1 MESGRPGQLIT
12 IVSARSDGATS
23 VALGLAVVLG
33 ARHRTVLVDLNR
45 DNAEIATFL
54 NVDEAKSVYHLAY
67 NAQLAAITEIELR
80 QHLQW
85 HDGFALLPGITDP
98 RQAGQVTPLFIGN
111 LLHVLRNEF
120 DVVLV
125 DGGRL
130 RQGLPPALSAGT
142 VLWVVAPRPLGL
154 AAFERAYRAV
164 EEVTHPTLNLQVVL
178 NRVSAQ
184 SLADVETFVRS
195 EYGLPVLGEVP
206 ECPNFWSR
214 AELAHSVRGL
224 STPIVDRHRALRA
237 YGDEAVPMRAAL
249 EGLVER
255 ITQPA
260 ASAVTAS

>member
-1 MESGRPGQLIT
+1 MESGQPGQLIA

-23 VALGLAVVLG
+23 LALGLAAVLG
-33 ARHRTVLVDLNR
+33 ARHRTVLADLNR

-54 NVDEAKSVYHLAY
+54 NADESKTVYHLAY

-80 QHLQW
+80 EHLQW
-85 HDGFALLPGITDP
+85 QDGFAVLPGITDQ
-98 RQAGQVTPLFIGN
+98 RQAEQITPLFMGN
-111 LLHVLRNEF
+111 LLQVLRKEF
-120 DVVLV
+120 EVVLV

-130 RQGLPPALSAGT
+130 RQSLPPALSASN

-178 NRVSAQ
+178 NRASAQ
-184 SLADVETFVRS
+184 SLADVATFVRS

-206 ECPNFWSR
+206 DCPNFWSR

-224 STPIVDRHRALRA
+224 STPIVDRQRALRA

>member
-1 MESGRPGQLIT
+1 MESGQPGQLIA

-23 VALGLAVVLG
+23 LALGLAAVMG
-33 ARHRTVLVDLNR
+33 ARQRTVLVDLNR

-54 NVDEAKSVYHLAY
+54 NADESKTVYHLAY

-80 QHLQW
+80 EHLQW
-85 HDGFALLPGITDP
+85 QDGFAVLPGTTDQ
-98 RQAGQVTPLFIGN
+98 RQAEQITPLFISN
-111 LLHVLRNEF
+111 LMQVLRKEF
-120 DVVLV
+120 EVVLV

-130 RQGLPPALSAGT
+130 RQSLPSALSAGN

-178 NRVSAQ
+178 NRVSPQ
-184 SLADVETFVRS
+184 SLADVATFVRS

-206 ECPNFWSR
+206 DCPNFWSR

-224 STPIVDRHRALRA
+224 STPIVDRQRALRA
-237 YGDEAVPMRAAL
+237 YGEEAVPMRAAL

-255 ITQPA
+255 ISEPA
-260 ASAVTAS
+260 VSAATAT

>member
-1 MESGRPGQLIT
+1 MESGRAGQLIA

-23 VALGLAVVLG
+23 LALGLAALLG

-54 NVDEAKSVYHLAY
+54 NADESKTVYHLAY

-80 QHLQW
+80 EHLQW
-85 HDGFALLPGITDP
+85 QDGFAVLPGVTDQ
-98 RQAGQVTPLFIGN
+98 RQAGQVTPPFMGN
-111 LLHVLRNEF
+111 LVQVLRKEF
-120 DVVLV
+120 EVVLV

-130 RQGLPPALSAGT
+130 RQSLPSALSAGR
-142 VLWVVAPRPLGL
+142 VLWAVAPRPLGL

-178 NRVSAQ
+178 NRLSAQ
-184 SLADVETFVRS
+184 SLADVATFVRS

-206 ECPNFWSR
+206 DCPNFWSR

-224 STPIVDRHRALRA
+224 SMPIVDRQRALRA
-237 YGDEAVPMRAAL
+237 YGEEALPMRAAL

-255 ITQPA
+255 ITEPA
-260 ASAVTAS
+260 VSAATAS

>member
-1 MESGRPGQLIT
+1 MESGRPGQLIA
-12 IVSARSDGATS
+12 IISARSDGATS
-23 VALGLAVVLG
+23 LALGLAAVLG

-54 NVDEAKSVYHLAY
+54 NADESKTVYHLAY

-80 QHLQW
+80 EHLQW
-85 HDGFALLPGITDP
+85 QDGFAVLPGITDQ
-98 RQAGQVTPLFIGN
+98 RQAGQITPPFMGN
-111 LLHVLRNEF
+111 LVQVLRKEF
-120 DVVLV
+120 EVVLV

-130 RQGLPPALSAGT
+130 RQSLPSALSAGR

-178 NRVSAQ
+178 NRVSPQ
-184 SLADVETFVRS
+184 SLADVATFVRS

-206 ECPNFWSR
+206 DCPNFWSR

-224 STPIVDRHRALRA
+224 STPIVDRQRALRA
-237 YGDEAVPMRAAL
+237 YGEEAIPMRAAL

-255 ITQPA
+255 ITEPA
-260 ASAVTAS
+260 VSAATAS

>member
-1 MESGRPGQLIT
+1 MESGQPGQLIT

-23 VALGLAVVLG
+23 VALGLAAVLG
-33 ARHRTVLVDLNR
+33 ARRRTVLVDLNR

-54 NVDEAKSVYHLAY
+54 NGDESKTVYHLAY
-67 NAQLAAITEIELR
+67 NAQLAEVTEIELR

-85 HDGFALLPGITDP
+85 HDGVAVLPGITAP
-98 RQAGQVTPLFIGN
+98 RQAEQITAVFIGN
-111 LLHVLRNEF
+111 LLQVLRKEF
-120 DVVLV
+120 EVVLV

-130 RQGLPPALSAGT
+130 RQSLPSGFST
-142 VLWVVAPRPLGL
+142 GSVLWVVAPRPLGL
-154 AAFERAYRAV
+154 AGFERAYRAV

-178 NRVSAQ
+178 NRASAQ
-184 SLADVETFVRS
+184 SLADAATFVHS

-206 ECPNFWSR
+206 DCPNFWSR

-224 STPIVDRHRALRA
+224 STPIVDRQRALRA

-260 ASAVTAS
+260 APAVTAS

>member
-1 MESGRPGQLIT
+1 MESGQPGQLIA
-12 IVSARSDGATS
+12 IVSSRSDGATS
-23 VALGLAVVLG
+23 LALGLAAVIG

-54 NVDEAKSVYHLAY
+54 NGDESKTVYHLAY
-67 NAQLAAITEIELR
+67 NAQLAEVTEIELR

-85 HDGFALLPGITDP
+85 HDGVAVLPGITDP
-98 RQAGQVTPLFIGN
+98 RQAEQITPVFIGN
-111 LLHVLRNEF
+111 LLQVLRKEF
-120 DVVLV
+120 EVVLV

-130 RQGLPPALSAGT
+130 RQSLPSALSTGS

-154 AAFERAYRAV
+154 AGFERAYRAV

-184 SLADVETFVRS
+184 SLADVATFVRS

-206 ECPNFWSR
+206 DCPNFWSR

-224 STPIVDRHRALRA
+224 STPLVDRKRALRA
-237 YGDEAVPMRAAL
+237 YGEEAVPMRAAL

-255 ITQPA
+255 ISEPA
-260 ASAVTAS
+260 VSAATAS

>member
-1 MESGRPGQLIT
+1 MESGQLGQLIA

-23 VALGLAVVLG
+23 LALGLAAVMG

-54 NVDEAKSVYHLAY
+54 NADESKTVYHLAY

-80 QHLQW
+80 EHLQW
-85 HDGFALLPGITDP
+85 QDGFAVLPGITDQ
-98 RQAGQVTPLFIGN
+98 RQAGQITPLFMGN
-111 LLHVLRNEF
+111 LLQVLRNEF
-120 DVVLV
+120 EVVLV

-130 RQGLPPALSAGT
+130 RQSLPSALSAGC

-178 NRVSAQ
+178 NRVSPQ
-184 SLADVETFVRS
+184 SLADVATFVRS

-206 ECPNFWSR
+206 DCPNFWSR

-224 STPIVDRHRALRA
+224 STPIVDRQRALRA
-237 YGDEAVPMRAAL
+237 YGEEAIPMRAAL

-255 ITQPA
+255 ITEPA
-260 ASAVTAS
+260 VSAATAS

>member
-1 MESGRPGQLIT
+1 MESGHHGQLIA
-12 IVSARSDGATS
+12 ILSARSDGATS
-23 VALGLAVVLG
+23 LALGLATLMG

-45 DNAEIATFL
+45 DNPEIATFL
-54 NVDEAKSVYHLAY
+54 NADESKTVYHLAY

-80 QHLQW
+80 EHLQW
-85 HDGFALLPGITDP
+85 HDGFALLPGITDQ
-98 RQAGQVTPLFIGN
+98 RQAEQITPLFMGS
-111 LLHVLRNEF
+111 LLQVLQKEF
-120 DVVLV
+120 EIVLV
-125 DGGRL
+125 DAGRL
-130 RQGLPPALSAGT
+130 RRSLSSAFTTGS

-154 AAFERAYRAV
+154 AALERAYRAV

-184 SLADVETFVRS
+184 SLADVATFVRA

-206 ECPNFWSR
+206 DCPSFWSR

-224 STPIVDRHRALRA
+224 STPMVDRQRALRA
-237 YGDEAVPMRAAL
+237 YGEEAVPMRAAL
-249 EGLVER
+249 KGLVER

>member
-1 MESGRPGQLIT
+1 MESGRPGQLIA

-23 VALGLAVVLG
+23 LALGLAAVLG

-54 NVDEAKSVYHLAY
+54 NADESKTVYHLAY

-80 QHLQW
+80 EHLQW
-85 HDGFALLPGITDP
+85 QDGFAVLPGTTDQ
-98 RQAGQVTPLFIGN
+98 RQAGQITPLFIGN
-111 LLHVLRNEF
+111 LLQVLRKEF
-120 DVVLV
+120 EVVLV

-130 RQGLPPALSAGT
+130 RQSLPSALSAGR

-178 NRVSAQ
+178 NRVSPQ
-184 SLADVETFVRS
+184 SLADVATFVRS

-206 ECPNFWSR
+206 DCPNFWSR

-224 STPIVDRHRALRA
+224 STPIVDRQRALRA
-237 YGDEAVPMRAAL
+237 YGEEAVPMRAAL

-255 ITQPA
+255 ITEPA
-260 ASAVTAS
+260 VSAATAS

>member
-1 MESGRPGQLIT
+1 MESGRPGQLIA

-23 VALGLAVVLG
+23 VALGLAAVMG
-33 ARHRTVLVDLNR
+33 ARHRTVLVDVNR

-54 NVDEAKSVYHLAY
+54 NADESKTVYHLAY

-80 QHLQW
+80 EHLQW
-85 HDGFALLPGITDP
+85 QDGFAVLPGITDQ
-98 RQAGQVTPLFIGN
+98 RQAEPIAPLFMGN
-111 LLHVLRNEF
+111 LLQVLRKEF
-120 DVVLV
+120 ELVLV

-130 RQGLPPALSAGT
+130 RQSLPAALSTGS
-142 VLWVVAPRPLGL
+142 VLWVVGPRPLGL

-178 NRVSAQ
+178 NRVSPQ
-184 SLADVETFVRS
+184 SLAHVATFVRS

-206 ECPNFWSR
+206 DCPNFWSR

-224 STPIVDRHRALRA
+224 STPIVDRQRALRA
-237 YGDEAVPMRAAL
+237 YGEEAIPMRAAL

-255 ITQPA
+255 ISEPA
-260 ASAVTAS
+260 VSAATAS

>member
-1 MESGRPGQLIT
+1 
-12 IVSARSDGATS
+12 
-23 VALGLAVVLG
+23 LG

-54 NVDEAKSVYHLAY
+54 NADESKTVYHLAY

-80 QHLQW
+80 EHLQW
-85 HDGFALLPGITDP
+85 QDAFAVLPGITDQ
-98 RQAGQVTPLFIGN
+98 RQAEQITPLFMGN
-111 LLHVLRNEF
+111 LLQVLRKEF
-120 DVVLV
+120 EVVLV

-130 RQGLPPALSAGT
+130 RQSLPSALSAGS

-178 NRVSAQ
+178 NRVSPQ
-184 SLADVETFVRS
+184 SLADVATFVRS

-206 ECPNFWSR
+206 DCPNFWSR

-224 STPIVDRHRALRA
+224 STPIVDRQRALRA
-237 YGDEAVPMRAAL
+237 YGEEAIPMRAAL

-255 ITQPA
+255 ITEPA
-260 ASAVTAS
+260 VSAATAS